1 MKYLRPT
8 KWLRGIVAVGAF
20 GLLTVGAN
28 AQVTESPYGPDPET
42 EIRGGTMTV
51 GAIVEPPALDP
62 FHQGADARIQITTLI
77 YQGLFYEGM
86 SGPVPLLAESF
97 EVAEDGLSYTF
108 KLREGVKFHTG
119 ADMTAA
125 DVEYSYNY
133 IRNPD
138 NGSPGA
144 GDFSTVSEI
153 EVIDD
158 TTVVFRLSEPNASL
172 PMTLGNKYG
181 AVVPAGTFD
190 EEGSRAALNRE
201 SVGTGPF
208 KIAAYET
215 NSFLE
220 LTAFEDYW
228 QPDLPYL
235 DGVTFL
241 FLPNNAAL
249 LVALRN
255 GRIDFANLGRPQ
267 DSEQLAGIDSLSM
280 KRWPS
285 LGQKAIDLDSNYGPL
300 EDVRVRQAIA
310 LTVDKEELMQASIG
324 GYGTV
329 IHSIP
334 AGLQE
339 TWGVP
344 VEELEFQT
352 QDVERA
358 KALMAEAGFS
368 DGFEMDLTTIAGF
381 DWMDPAAATLKEQLL
396 EIGIDLNIERVDL
409 GVWIDNF
416 RSQNM
421 GFTFNDWASQPDP
434 NLLFFRHFHMN
445 PEGADFR
452 NWNNEEA
459 SALLRE
465 GQQTSDLEERK
476 RIYAEFQKTL
486 DATVPTIM
494 LFSSDIV
501 TVSNERVQNIYQHPT
516 GWYFGIAKAQVEQ

>member
-1 MKYLRPT
+1 
-8 KWLRGIVAVGAF
+8 
-20 GLLTVGAN
+20 
-28 AQVTESPYGPDPET
+28 
-42 EIRGGTMTV
+42 
-51 GAIVEPPALDP
+51 
-62 FHQGADARIQITTLI
+62 
-77 YQGLFYEGM
+77 
-86 SGPVPLLAESF
+86 
-97 EVAEDGLSYTF
+97 
-108 KLREGVKFHTG
+108 
-119 ADMTAA
+119 
-125 DVEYSYNY
+125 
-133 IRNPD
+133 
-138 NGSPGA
+138 
-144 GDFSTVSEI
+144 
-153 EVIDD
+153 
-158 TTVVFRLSEPNASL
+158 
-172 PMTLGNKYG
+172 
-181 AVVPAGTFD
+181 
-190 EEGSRAALNRE
+190 
-201 SVGTGPF
+201 
-208 KIAAYET
+208 
-215 NSFLE
+215 
-220 LTAFEDYW
+220 
-228 QPDLPYL
+228 
-235 DGVTFL
+235 
-241 FLPNNAAL
+241 
-249 LVALRN
+249 
-255 GRIDFANLGRPQ
+255 
-267 DSEQLAGIDSLSM
+267 
-280 KRWPS
+280 
-285 LGQKAIDLDSNYGPL
+285 
-300 EDVRVRQAIA
+300 
-310 LTVDKEELMQASIG
+310 MQASIG